1 MSSSLLLIAIV
12 IQLVSLSYD
21 YNVRFLSTVYAFFC
35 YAPKVYCPKVDVP
48 KVNIPKLDF
57 LRLIF

>member
-1 MSSSLLLIAIV
+1 MIAIV